1 MTPDLFAAL
10 AYDGTENRHSVLL
23 LSVLRHLSDES
34 RASMLAAV
42 TTSSLVGAHEIAAQ
56 YPSTAGVFD
65 GWLQWPGHLLI
76 VMEAKVDDVLTREQA
91 ERYATWLGE
100 RDEAE
105 RVLWLVTRDREEV
118 KSLVATLKTPTTVRV
133 VWSTWTTLADRAL
146 AVAAPDEC
154 GAADRLLLRGL
165 ATRLRA
171 SGLAAQPTTTME
183 PGVLALAIE
192 LYPQVY
198 RLRSQMLAWLRE
210 LPFLSA
216 WTRETRDVTW
226 TGLSVYAERTLT
238 LAKKGS
244 DGSTRSITWWIEVN
258 APIGS
263 PVAWPKGTR
272 EGLGLRVGFWF
283 SHRVAAEIVLDSL
296 RAVLGAPQGRAHKSY
311 KAAPNY
317 HPTTYDAGTYHEV
330 WWRLYLDPADL
341 DGTAKRLQDALV
353 EQAKR
358 VAPLV
363 VEDIVSPAAPNA
375 S

>member
-105 RVLWLVTRDREEV
+105 RVLWLVTREREEV
-118 KSLVATLKTPTTVRV
+118 KSLVATLKTPSTVRV

-171 SGLAAQPTTTME
+171 SGLAAQPTTSME

-192 LYPQVY
+192 LYPHVY
-198 RLRSQMLAWLRE
+198 RLRGQMLTWLRE

-216 WTRETRDVTW
+216 WTRETRNVEW
-226 TGLSVYAERTLT
+226 AGLSVYAQRTLT
-238 LAKKGS
+238 LATKGA
-244 DGSTRSITWWIEVN
+244 DGSTRNITWWIEIN
-258 APIGS
+258 AS
-263 PVAWPKGTR
+263 VANPVVWPKGAR

-283 SHRVAAEIVLDSL
+283 WQRVTAEIVLDSL
-296 RAVLGAPQGRAHKSY
+296 RAVLGAPLGASHKSY
-311 KAAPNY
+311 QAALDF
-317 HPTTYDAGTYHEV
+317 HPAAVDTGTYHEV
-330 WWRLYLDPADL
+330 WWHLYLDPADL
-341 DGTAKRLQDALV
+341 DGTAKRLQEAI
-353 EQAKR
+353 EQQAKR

-363 VEDIVSPAAPNA
+363 KEDIVSPAAPIA